1 MTILANPVHPGEILK
16 EQFLDPYGLSAGRLA
31 KALNLPRTR
40 IERVVSGVR
49 AISPDTAFR
58 LSRYFGTSPEFWL
71 NLQRGYDLSVAAQD
85 RKLARALEDI
95 IPIRPEQGRS
105 AFPGGL
111 PTVAP

>member
-1 MTILANPVHPGEILK
+1 MAILPHHPHPGEILK
-16 EQFLDPYGLSAGRLA
+16 EEFLNPYGLSAGRLA

-49 AISPDTAFR
+49 GISPDTAFR

-85 RKLARALEDI
+85 QKLARELEDI
-95 IPIRPEQGRS
+95 
-105 AFPGGL
+105 L
-111 PTVAP
+111 PRAG